1 MCNLI
6 TEGTKYGCG
15 HYIIERKTGKIDCNN
30 PYCTFSV
37 RHRNPCV
44 NCTCERFYGPDA
56 KETVLAVRPEFCPE
70 CKPWYQ
76 ANRTR

>member
-44 NCTCERFYGPDA
+44 NCTCERVRGA
-56 KETVLAVRPEFCPE
+56 IIRVLLALTPSVSVLR
-70 CKPWYQ
+70 
-76 ANRTR
+76 AGR